1 MLGDARFAA
10 GRVRRKAV
18 ANLSTKQ
25 LEAQQTLP
33 LAKLAEPFSEMPYL
47 HLFTLFCCILRMQ
60 KWHQNVTTEKTD

>member
-33 LAKLAEPFSEMPYL
+33 LAKLAEPFSEMPHL
-47 HLFTLFCCILRMQ
+47 HLFTFILRMQ

>member
-18 ANLSTKQ
+18 ASLSTKQ

-33 LAKLAEPFSEMPYL
+33 LAKLAEPISEMPYL
-47 HLFTLFCCILRMQ
+47 HYTVAF
-60 KWHQNVTTEKTD
+60 